1 MASDQPVLDDTRTD
15 GKENHGY
22 VRSQSDHQ
30 LPAYSRDEKGHTK
43 HLPRAASSF
52 PVIYEVPSDSAKT
65 DVAFVPP
72 PAAPSAGYS
81 HQQSRRSTG
90 TGPHERQLSI
100 LDPMSD
106 RVSTILVW
114 DNLIVSTRQGKKN
127 RFLNIFHQKFYSLG
141 KHLLHNVRGAIT
153 GGLWAVMGMS
163 FLLFYKLTI
172 F

>member
-1 MASDQPVLDDTRTD
+1 MASDQPVLDGTRTD
-15 GKENHGY
+15 GEENHGY

-52 PVIYEVPSDSAKT
+52 PVIYEVPSDAATT
-65 DVAFVPP
+65 DVTFVPP

-90 TGPHERQLSI
+90 TGPHERQLSV

-114 DNLIVSTRQGKKN
+114 DNLLVSTRQGKKKQ
-127 RFLNIFHQKFYSLG
+127 IFQHFSSK
-141 KHLLHNVRGAIT
+141 
-153 GGLWAVMGMS
+153 
-163 FLLFYKLTI
+163 LLFI
-172 F
+172 R